1 MKGDTEMTVRE
12 CYDEIGAD
20 YEDVMSRLRKEERVQ
35 KFLKKFLDDQSYA
48 LLCSSLKERN
58 MDEAFRA
65 AHTLKGI
72 SQNLSLTNLYA
83 PASHLSDRLK
93 QQREYSEDVQLYFEE
108 VKREYRKTTESIQK
122 LS

>member
-1 MKGDTEMTVRE
+1 MTVRE

-20 YEDVMSRLRKEERVQ
+20 YKDVMSRLRKEERVQ
-35 KFLKKFLDDQSYA
+35 KFLMKFLDDQSYV

-83 PASHLSDRLK
+83 PVSQLSDRLK
-93 QQREYSEDVQLYFEE
+93 QQREYSEEVQSYFEE
-108 VKREYRKTTESIQK
+108 VKSEYRKTTESIRK